1 MCDDRDVYILLIRT
15 ITIAGGA
22 NKVSD
27 ANKRINERNKIVVF
41 KNCAPF
47 TKCISEINNAQTS

>member
-1 MCDDRDVYILLIRT
+1 MCDDRDAYILLSGT
-15 ITIAGGA
+15 ITISGGP

-27 ANKRINERNKIVVF
+27 ANKRISKRNKIVVF

-47 TKCISEINNAQTS
+47 TKCISEINNAQIS